1 MFDDDDAL
9 FKTTRKR
16 MDEREEKADIYP
28 FRFSKL
34 IYLHFLDNCKVLQ
47 L

>member
-16 MDEREEKADIYP
+16 MDEREESG
-28 FRFSKL
+28 RW
-34 IYLHFLDNCKVLQ
+34 
-47 L
+47 

>member
-16 MDEREEKADIYP
+16 MDEREEK
-28 FRFSKL
+28 RGEG
-34 IYLHFLDNCKVLQ
+34 
-47 L
+47 